1 MKRLKKDGGRRA
13 ALPPEVHADL
23 VETLFGTVGS
33 LVSGIF
39 GGLLVPIIA
48 WVRTHDPIYL
58 TASLVMVTLAAL
70 RLEVLRRQRRADVA
84 ERRAESKY
92 WETLY
97 GVGAVG
103 FMLAVGLTAA
113 LLVSRAHDDIALL
126 YGVLITVG
134 CVGAVA
140 GRNAARPLIVYGQV
154 GALCLPLAIS
164 FLAHR
169 SPWYWGLSCMLILI
183 LTSVKSTTRFL
194 NDTLVSAL
202 LNGREARIQRIR
214 FSTALDSMSHGLC
227 MGDRKGVITVVNQ
240 RLIEMFGFNAAAVET
255 CDAQQLADMIAD
267 AGPLTPDDRRR
278 FVAAWCDHVA
288 ARDST
293 VFSAVIGMGIFD
305 FRCEPEEQGGFV
317 MVISDVTEARLAS
330 QEIERMA
337 HFDAL
342 TGLPNRS
349 RFYSQLT
356 KQLSTGLRAG
366 EEFAVLSIDL
376 DQFKEVN
383 DSRGHATGDKLL
395 QLVAERLRNGVKN
408 ADVVSR
414 FGGDEFQVL
423 LKVGGNRAEVSTI
436 ADRIVDNL
444 SQPYIIG
451 HDAINIGASI
461 GIAFAP
467 HDATTADEI
476 LRCADMA
483 LYAAKASGRGMS
495 HAFNAEMELALRR
508 RQEIS
513 DILRNAMETDLLQVH
528 YQPVVDARSGRV
540 VACEA
545 LARLPHPVEGMIP
558 PGEFI
563 AVAEE
568 TGLVVKLGDLILRRA
583 CSDAMTWPDHI
594 AVAVNFSPRQFAL
607 GANVADHI
615 RQVLIDTGLPPHRL
629 EVEIT
634 ESTLIDAKDALQ
646 QLQSI
651 ADLGVKIALDD
662 FGTGYS
668 SLSYLRQFPVNKI
681 KIDRSFS
688 LDIKSQASQAIIR
701 SVSVMAK
708 LLNVELVIE
717 GVETASQLE
726 TLTSW
731 SVHLIQG
738 YYYSKPQPLTEI
750 MPLLEGKQFERSE
763 PSERPPRAVR
773 SDLRDVA

>member
-48 WVRTHDPIYL
+48 WSRTQDPIYL
-58 TASLVMVTLAAL
+58 FSSLVMLALAGL
-70 RLEVLRRQRRADVA
+70 RLEVLRRHRRANA
-84 ERRAESKY
+84 IERRAEAKY

-113 LLVSRAHDDIALL
+113 LLVGRAYDDIALL
-126 YGVLITVG
+126 YGVLIGVG

-164 FLAHR
+164 FMANR
-169 SPWYWGLSCMLILI
+169 SPWYGGLSCMLIGI
-183 LTSVKSTTRFL
+183 VTSVKSTTRFL

-227 MGDRKGVITVVNQ
+227 MGDAKGVISVVNQ
-240 RLIEMFGFNAAAVET
+240 RLIELFGLKADAVEN
-255 CDAQQLADMIAD
+255 CDANELADMIAD

-288 ARDST
+288 ARDSS

-317 MVISDVTEARLAS
+317 MVVSDVTEARLAS

-349 RFYSQLT
+349 RFYSHLT
-356 KQLSTGLRAG
+356 KQLSTGLLG
-366 EEFAVLSIDL
+366 GDEFAVLSIDL

-395 QLVAERLRNGVKN
+395 QLVAERLRKGLKT

-423 LKVGGNRAEVSTI
+423 LKVGANRAEVSAI
-436 ADRIVDNL
+436 ADRIVDTL
-444 SQPYIIG
+444 SQPYVIG
-451 HDAINIGASI
+451 NDAVNIGASI

-508 RQEIS
+508 RQEVS
-513 DILRNAMETDLLQVH
+513 DILRNAMETDLLAVH
-528 YQPVVDARSGRV
+528 YQPVVDARTGRV

-583 CSDAMTWPDHI
+583 CSDAMTWPEHI
-594 AVAVNFSPRQFAL
+594 NVAVNFSPRQFAL

-615 RQVLIDTGLPPHRL
+615 RQVLVDTGLPPHRL

-646 QLQSI
+646 QLQNI

-688 LDIKSQASQAIIR
+688 LDIQSQASQAIIR

-738 YYYSKPQPLTEI
+738 YYYSKPQPLAEI
-750 MPLLEGKQFERSE
+750 MPLLTGKPFERSE
-763 PSERPPRAVR
+763 QPDRLVA

>member
-1 MKRLKKDGGRRA
+1 MARHKNSDHA
-13 ALPPEVHADL
+13 ADLPPEVHADL

-33 LVSGIF
+33 FLSGIA
-39 GGLLVPIIA
+39 GGLLVPVIA
-48 WVRTHDPIYL
+48 WARSGDPIYL
-58 TASLVMVTLAAL
+58 FCSLGLIALAAF
-70 RLEVLRRQRRADVA
+70 RLEILRRHNRADSA
-84 ERRAESKY
+84 SRFQNAKR
-92 WETLY
+92 WEMLY
-97 GVGAVG
+97 GVGAIG
-103 FMLAVGLTAA
+103 FMLAVGLTAS
-113 LLVSRAHDDIALL
+113 LLVGRAYDELTTL
-126 YGVLITVG
+126 YGVVITMG

-140 GRNAARPLIVYGQV
+140 ARNAGRPLIVHGQV
-154 GALCLPLAIS
+154 MALCLPLVVTFMIHDSA
-164 FLAHR
+164 
-169 SPWYWGLSCMLILI
+169 WYWGLACMLVLV

-194 NDTLVSAL
+194 NGALVSAL
-202 LNGREARIQRIR
+202 LNGREARIQRMR

-227 MGDRKGVITVVNQ
+227 MGDPNGTITVVNQ
-240 RLIEMFGFNAAAVET
+240 RLLELFKLDMKAVQD
-255 CDAQQLADMIAD
+255 CDATDLADMIAN
-267 AGPLTPDDRRR
+267 AGPLSPEDRER
-278 FVAAWCDHVA
+278 FVSAWNEHVSR
-288 ARDST
+288 RDSS
-293 VFSAVIGMGIFD
+293 VFSAVIGAGIFD

-317 MVISDVTEARLAS
+317 VVATDVTQARLAS

-349 RFYSQLT
+349 RFYTHLT
-356 KQLSTGLRAG
+356 HQLSSQLRAG
-366 EEFAVLSIDL
+366 QEFAVLSIDL

-395 QLVAERLRNGVKN
+395 QHVGERLRKCLKS
-408 ADVVSR
+408 ADMVAR

-423 LKVGGNRAEVSTI
+423 LNVGSQGADVTAI
-436 ADRIVDNL
+436 ADRIVETL
-444 SQPYIIG
+444 SRPYAIEN
-451 HDAINIGASI
+451 DLINIGASI

-467 HDATTADEI
+467 RDATTADEM

-483 LYAAKASGRGMS
+483 LYAAKASGRGIS
-495 HAFNAEMELALRR
+495 HAFDAEMEMALRR
-508 RQEIS
+508 RQEVS
-513 DILRNAMETDLLQVH
+513 EILRNALETDQLQVH
-528 YQPVVDARSGRV
+528 YQPVVDARSGAV

-568 TGLVVKLGDLILRRA
+568 TGLVVKLGDWVLRRA
-583 CSDAMTWPDHI
+583 CADAMTWPDNI
-594 AVAVNFSPRQFAL
+594 RVAVNFSPRQFAL
-607 GANVADHI
+607 GADVAQDI
-615 RQVLIDTGLPPHRL
+615 QRVLDATGLPPHRL

-646 QLQSI
+646 QLKSI

-681 KIDRSFS
+681 KIDRSFA
-688 LDIKSQASQAIIR
+688 LDIRSQASQAIIR

-717 GVETASQLE
+717 GVETETQLD

-738 YYYSKPQPLTEI
+738 YFYSRPQPLAEL
-750 MPLLEGKQFERSE
+750 MPLLQSKGGYGQ
-763 PSERPPRAVR
+763 PQ
-773 SDLRDVA
+773 LRGVA

>member
-1 MKRLKKDGGRRA
+1 MTRLRKDRVRPA
-13 ALPPEVHADL
+13 PLPPEVHADL

-33 LVSGIF
+33 LVSGIV
-39 GGLLVPIIA
+39 GGLLVPFIA
-48 WVRTHDPIYL
+48 WARTGDTIYL
-58 TASLVMVTLAAL
+58 ACGAVLVGLAVL
-70 RLEVLRRQRRADVA
+70 RLEVLRRHRRAS
-84 ERRAESKY
+84 AESRRENAKY

-97 GVGAVG
+97 AIGAIG
-103 FMLAVGLTAA
+103 FMLAVGLTAG
-113 LLVSRAHDDIALL
+113 LLVGRKHDELTTL

-140 GRNAARPLIVYGQV
+140 ARNAARPMIVHGQV
-154 GALCLPLAIS
+154 AALCLPLVLS
-164 FLAHR
+164 FLASR
-169 SPWYWGLSCMLILI
+169 SPWYWGLACMLVLI

-194 NDTLVSAL
+194 NSTLVAAL
-202 LNGREARIQRIR
+202 LNGREARIQRHR

-227 MGDRKGVITVVNQ
+227 MGDAKGIITVVNQ
-240 RLIEMFGFNAAAVET
+240 RLLDLFRLDAAAVQD
-255 CDAQQLADMIAD
+255 CHAYDLADMIAD
-267 AGPLTPDDRRR
+267 AGAMSAEDRRR
-278 FVAAWCDHVA
+278 FAAAWSDHVA
-288 ARDST
+288 RRDPS
-293 VFSAVIGMGIFD
+293 VFSACIGMGIFD

-317 MVISDVTEARLAS
+317 MVASDVTEARLAS

-337 HFDAL
+337 HYDAL

-349 RFYSQLT
+349 RFYAHLT
-356 KQLSTGLRAG
+356 KQLAGAQRAG
-366 EEFAVLSIDL
+366 DEYAVLSIDL

-395 QLVAERLRNGVKN
+395 QMVAERLRKGLKT

-423 LKVGGNRAEVSTI
+423 LKIGASSTDVPAI
-436 ADRIVDNL
+436 ANRIVEIL
-444 SQPYIIG
+444 SQPYAIEN
-451 HDAINIGASI
+451 DLINIGASI

-467 HDATTADEI
+467 RDASTADEI

-483 LYAAKASGRGMS
+483 LYAAKASGRGVT
-495 HAFNAEMELALRR
+495 HAFDAEMEMALRR
-508 RQEIS
+508 RQEVS
-513 DILRNAMETDLLQVH
+513 DILRQALEADQLQVH
-528 YQPVVDARSGRV
+528 YQPVVDARTGRI

-558 PGEFI
+558 PSEFI

-568 TGLVVKLGDLILRRA
+568 TGLVVRLGDWILRRA
-583 CSDAMTWPDHI
+583 CADAMTWPEHI
-594 AVAVNFSPRQFAL
+594 TVAVNFSPRQFAL
-607 GANVADHI
+607 GANVAEHI
-615 RQVLIDTGLPPHRL
+615 SMVLADTGLPPHRL

-646 QLQSI
+646 QLQNI

-688 LDIKSQASQAIIR
+688 LDIQSQASQAIIR

-738 YYYSKPQPLTEI
+738 YYYSRPKPLADL
-750 MPLLEGKQFERSE
+750 MPMLQTAGGYQSAALL
-763 PSERPPRAVR
+763 
-773 SDLRDVA
+773 DVA

>member
-1 MKRLKKDGGRRA
+1 MTEARKDGDRA
-13 ALPPEVHADL
+13 PALPAEVHADL

-33 LVSGIF
+33 LVSGIV

-48 WVRTHDPIYL
+48 WSRTYDPLYFFCSAVL
-58 TASLVMVTLAAL
+58 VSLAIF
-70 RLEVLRRQRRADVA
+70 RLEVLRRHGKADV
-84 ERRAESKY
+84 ETRRQNARY
-92 WETLY
+92 WEAMY
-97 GVGAVG
+97 AVGAVG
-103 FMLAVGLTAA
+103 FMLATGLTAA
-113 LLVSRAHDDIALL
+113 LLVGRATDELTTL

-140 GRNAARPLIVYGQV
+140 SRNAARPLIVHGQTL
-154 GALCLPLAIS
+154 ALTVPLIVS
-164 FLAHR
+164 FLADR
-169 SPWYWGLSCMLILI
+169 SAWYWGLSCMLVLI

-194 NDTLVSAL
+194 NDTLVAAL
-202 LNGREARIQRIR
+202 LNGREARIQRHR

-227 MGDRKGVITVVNQ
+227 MGDADGVIKVVNQ
-240 RLIEMFGFNAAAVET
+240 RLLDMFRLPSVVVQDCHAYE
-255 CDAQQLADMIAD
+255 LADMIAA
-267 AGPLTPDDRRR
+267 AGSMSADEHRR
-278 FVAAWCDHVA
+278 FAAAWSDHIA
-288 ARDST
+288 RRDSS
-293 VFSAVIGMGIFD
+293 VFSACIGPCIFE

-317 MVISDVTEARLAS
+317 MVAADVTEARLAS

-349 RFYSQLT
+349 RFYTHLT
-356 KQLSTGLRAG
+356 KQLANGLPRG
-366 EEFAVLSIDL
+366 DEYAVLSIDL

-395 QLVAERLRNGVKN
+395 QMVAERLRKGLKT

-423 LKVGGNRAEVSTI
+423 LKVGANRSDISMV
-436 ADRIVDNL
+436 ADRIVETL
-444 SQPYIIG
+444 SQPYAIAN
-451 HDAINIGASI
+451 DLINIGASI

-467 HDATTADEI
+467 RDATTADEI

-483 LYAAKASGRGMS
+483 LYAAKAAGRGVS
-495 HAFNAEMELALRR
+495 HAFDAKMELALRR
-508 RQEIS
+508 RQEVG
-513 DILRNAMETDLLQVH
+513 DILRQAIENDGVKVH
-528 YQPVVDARSGRV
+528 YQPVVDARTGQII
-540 VACEA
+540 ACEA
-545 LARLPHPVEGMIP
+545 LARLPHPTEGMIP

-568 TGLVVKLGDLILRRA
+568 TGQVVKLGDVILRRA
-583 CSDAMTWPDHI
+583 CADAMTWPESI
-594 AVAVNFSPRQFAL
+594 TVAVNFSPRQFAL
-607 GANVADHI
+607 GANVAAHI
-615 RQVLIDTGLPPHRL
+615 RKVLDETGLAPNRL

-634 ESTLIDAKDALQ
+634 ESTLIDAKDALA
-646 QLQSI
+646 QLQAI

-688 LDIKSQASQAIIR
+688 LDIQSQASQAIIR

-717 GVETASQLE
+717 GVETVTQLE

-738 YYYSKPQPLTEI
+738 YYYSRPRPLADL
-750 MPLLEGKQFERSE
+750 MPMLEGSSGYTPAALK
-763 PSERPPRAVR
+763 
-773 SDLRDVA
+773 DVA

>member
-1 MKRLKKDGGRRA
+1 MHRGVGMKRLKKDGGSPA
-13 ALPPEVHADL
+13 VLPPEVHADL

-33 LVSGIF
+33 LVSGIA

-48 WVRTHDPIYL
+48 WSRTQDPIYL
-58 TASLVMVTLAAL
+58 ICSVVMIVLAGL
-70 RLEVLRRQRRADVA
+70 RLEVLRRHGKADPVARRRDA
-84 ERRAESKY
+84 KH

-103 FMLAVGLTAA
+103 FMLAVGLTAS
-113 LLVSRAHDDIALL
+113 LLITRAHDDLATL

-140 GRNAARPLIVYGQV
+140 ARNAARPIIVYGQV
-154 GALCLPLAIS
+154 IALCVPLCVS
-164 FLAHR
+164 FLANQ
-169 SPWYWGLSCMLILI
+169 SPWYWGLCCMTILI
-183 LTSVKSTTRFL
+183 LSSVKSTTRFL
-194 NDTLVSAL
+194 NGTLVAAL
-202 LNGREARIQRIR
+202 LNGREARLQRIR

-227 MGDRKGVITVVNQ
+227 MGEAGGVITVVNQ
-240 RLIEMFGFNAAAVET
+240 RLLEMFKLDAAAVQDG
-255 CDAQQLADMIAD
+255 DAQRLAERIAD
-267 AGPLTPDDRRR
+267 AGPLSPDDRRR
-278 FVAAWCDHVA
+278 FMVAWCDHIA

-293 VFSAVIGMGIFD
+293 VFSAAIGTGIYD
-305 FRCEPEEQGGFV
+305 FRCEPEQQGGFV
-317 MVISDVTEARLAS
+317 MVVSDVTEARLAS
-330 QEIERMA
+330 REIERMA

-349 RFYSQLT
+349 RFYNHLT
-356 KQLSTGLRAG
+356 KLLSGGLREG

-383 DSRGHATGDKLL
+383 DTRGHATGDTLL
-395 QLVAERLRNGVKN
+395 QLVAERLRKGVKS

-423 LKVGGNRAEVSTI
+423 LKVGASRTEVKAV
-436 ADRIVDNL
+436 ADRIVDIL
-444 SQPYIIG
+444 SQPYVIN
-451 HDAINIGASI
+451 DDLINIGASI

-467 HDATTADEI
+467 FDATTADEI

-495 HAFNAEMELALRR
+495 HAFNAEMEMALRR

-513 DILRNAMETDLLQVH
+513 DILRQAMEADLMQVH
-528 YQPVVDARSGRV
+528 YQPVVDARTGRV

-568 TGLVVKLGDLILRRA
+568 SGLVIKLGDWILRRA
-583 CSDAMTWPDHI
+583 CSDAMTWPEHI
-594 AVAVNFSPRQFAL
+594 NVAVNFSPRQFAL
-607 GANVADHI
+607 GANVAEHI
-615 RQVLIDTGLPPHRL
+615 QQILRETGLPPRRL

-688 LDIKSQASQAIIR
+688 LDIESQASQAIIR

-717 GVETASQLE
+717 GVETAAQLE

-731 SVHLIQG
+731 NVHLIQG
-738 YYYSKPQPLTEI
+738 YFYSRPQPLDRI
-750 MPLLEGKQFERSE
+750 MPMLTGTQLT
-763 PSERPPRAVR
+763 RAV
-773 SDLRDVA
+773 LKDVA

>member
-33 LVSGIF
+33 LVSGIL

-48 WVRTHDPIYL
+48 WSRTHDPIYL
-58 TASLVMVTLAAL
+58 ICSLVMLVLAGL
-70 RLEVLRRQRRADVA
+70 RLEVLRRHRKADPA
-84 ERRAESKY
+84 ERRTEAKY

-103 FMLAVGLTAA
+103 FMLAVGLTAG

-126 YGVLITVG
+126 YGVLISVG

-164 FLAHR
+164 FMANR
-169 SPWYWGLSCMLILI
+169 SAWYWGLSCMLILI

-240 RLIEMFGFNAAAVET
+240 RLIELFGLNAAAVEN

-278 FVAAWCDHVA
+278 FLVAWCDHVA
-288 ARDST
+288 ARDSS

-317 MVISDVTEARLAS
+317 MVVSDVTEARLAS

-349 RFYSQLT
+349 RFYSHLT
-356 KQLSTGLRAG
+356 KQLGAGLRG
-366 EEFAVLSIDL
+366 GDEFAVLSIDL

-395 QLVAERLRNGVKN
+395 QLVAERLRKGVKT

-423 LKVGGNRAEVSTI
+423 LKVGANRTEVSAI
-436 ADRIVDNL
+436 ADRIVETL
-444 SQPYIIG
+444 SQPYVIG
-451 HDAINIGASI
+451 NDAINIGASI

-513 DILRNAMETDLLQVH
+513 DILRNAMETDLLAVH
-528 YQPVVDARSGRV
+528 YQPVVDARTGRV

-583 CSDAMTWPDHI
+583 CTDAMTWPEHI
-594 AVAVNFSPRQFAL
+594 NVAVNFSPRQFAL

-615 RQVLIDTGLPPHRL
+615 RQVLADTGLPPHRL

-646 QLQSI
+646 QLQNI
-651 ADLGVKIALDD
+651 ADIGVKIALDD

-688 LDIKSQASQAIIR
+688 LDIQSQASQAIIR

-738 YYYSKPQPLTEI
+738 YYYSRPQPLADL
-750 MPLLEGKQFERSE
+750 MPMLKGS
-763 PSERPPRAVR
+763 SGGAARPRQKAA
-773 SDLRDVA
+773 LKDVA

>member
-1 MKRLKKDGGRRA
+1 MTRLKKDGDKPG

-33 LVSGIF
+33 LVSGIV

-48 WVRTHDPIYL
+48 WARTGDQTYL
-58 TASLVMVTLAAL
+58 VCSVVLVFLAVL
-70 RLEVLRRQRRADVA
+70 RLEVLRQHGKADIEGRRQD
-84 ERRAESKY
+84 SKY
-92 WETLY
+92 WEALY
-97 GVGAVG
+97 GIGAVG
-103 FMLAVGLTAA
+103 FMLAVGLTAG
-113 LLVSRAHDDIALL
+113 LLVGRKHDELTTL

-140 GRNAARPLIVYGQV
+140 SRNAARPLIVHGQTA
-154 GALCLPLAIS
+154 ALCLPLVIS
-164 FLAHR
+164 FLASR
-169 SPWYWGLSCMLILI
+169 SPWYWGLACMLVLI

-194 NDTLVSAL
+194 NSTLVAAL
-202 LNGREARIQRIR
+202 LNGREARIQRHR

-227 MGDRKGVITVVNQ
+227 MGDAKGTITVVNQ
-240 RLIEMFGFNAAAVET
+240 RLLDLFKLNVEAVQNCHAYE
-255 CDAQQLADMIAD
+255 LADMIAD
-267 AGPLTPDDRRR
+267 AGAMSPEDRRR
-278 FVAAWCDHVA
+278 FAAAWSDHVA
-288 ARDST
+288 RRDSSE
-293 VFSAVIGMGIFD
+293 FSACIGAGIFD

-317 MVISDVTEARLAS
+317 MVASDVTEARLAS

-337 HFDAL
+337 HYDAL

-349 RFYSQLT
+349 RFHSYLT
-356 KQLSTGLRAG
+356 KQLAAAQRAG
-366 EEFAVLSIDL
+366 DEYAVLSIDL

-395 QLVAERLRNGVKN
+395 QMVAERLRKGLKT

-423 LKVGGNRAEVSTI
+423 LKVGASRGDVSAI
-436 ADRIVDNL
+436 ANRIVETL
-444 SQPYIIG
+444 SLPYAIEN
-451 HDAINIGASI
+451 DLINIGASI

-467 HDATTADEI
+467 RDATTADEI

-483 LYAAKASGRGMS
+483 LYAAKASGRGVS
-495 HAFNAEMELALRR
+495 HAFDAEMELALRR

-513 DILRNAMETDLLQVH
+513 DILRNALEANLLQVH
-528 YQPVVDARSGRV
+528 YQPVVDARTGRV

-558 PGEFI
+558 PSEFI
-563 AVAEE
+563 VVAEE
-568 TGLVVKLGDLILRRA
+568 SGLVVKLGDWMLRRA
-583 CSDAMTWPDHI
+583 CTDAMTWPEHI
-594 AVAVNFSPRQFAL
+594 TVAVNFSPRQFAL
-607 GANVADHI
+607 GANVAEHI
-615 RQVLIDTGLPPHRL
+615 AEVLSDTGLPPQRL

-634 ESTLIDAKDALQ
+634 ESTLIDAKDAMQ
-646 QLQSI
+646 QLQNIS
-651 ADLGVKIALDD
+651 DLGVKIALDD

-688 LDIKSQASQAIIR
+688 LDIQSQASQAIIR

-738 YYYSKPQPLTEI
+738 YYYSRPQPLAEL
-750 MPLLEGKQFERSE
+750 MPMLQGTDGYQ
-763 PSERPPRAVR
+763 RA
-773 SDLRDVA
+773 DLRDVA